1 MYILF
6 KFKFIIIMVVSDLV
20 CYGMVVFGKV
30 VYINDLVKIV
40 FD

>member
-1 MYILF
+1 MV
-6 KFKFIIIMVVSDLV
+6 VVSDLV

>member
-1 MYILF
+1 
-6 KFKFIIIMVVSDLV
+6 MVVSDLLV